1 MACHG
6 SEKKDKGECLGKVA
20 LEIPRR
26 SYPSQF
32 RRREPIRQGSQAA
45 FEKSATHLGTGF
57 GLHVAQTPKTSFSH
71 LARYRGRVGRSMGH
85 QFGGSA
91 TLGQVQPW
99 CSVPDDGG
107 GCPVQVRVGPTVE
120 SQNRGG
126 GGQSLRQDPLTRA

>member
-1 MACHG
+1 MFTLLFFCVACHG
-6 SEKKDKGECLGKVA
+6 SEKEDKGECLGQVA

-71 LARYRGRVGRSMGH
+71 FTRHRGLVARLVGHR
-85 QFGGSA
+85 FGGRA
-91 TLGQVQPW
+91 TLGQVQPRG
-99 CSVPDDGG
+99 SVPD
-107 GCPVQVRVGPTVE
+107 E
-120 SQNRGG
+120 SGR
-126 GGQSLRQDPLTRA
+126 